1 MQSKPWYTS
10 RTLWVNT
17 LTVIGAMIGLVASNA
32 TELSLDPQGV
42 LILTGIALPLVN
54 MLLRAITSQP
64 LQ

>member
-54 MLLRAITSQP
+54 MLLRAITSQA
-64 LQ
+64 LA